1 MNAMDFYLR
10 SVDAQTWQDCEAEG
24 VDPDAALAE
33 LPSPAPEAP
42 SMIVEVAPPAIL
54 KPPPAPAVRPPQPP
68 QSPQRRVPQS
78 PGKAA
83 SSRRHSRVPQ
93 SPAEAAA
100 SSEGP
105 LYEAVTFQPKHRR
118 PTKQPIVRSR
128 PPLRQRAYDA
138 PHAGRAA
145 RTLTAKTKGQE
156 LVKSWP
162 CRTPIIMEA
171 TNARREAKSAVHA
184 PKVRID
190 LEWCY
195 GFDTSIVSRNLF
207 AIDHQR
213 VMFACAALVVIYDTK
228 KHTQKF
234 FRGHG
239 SRRVTALTVDR
250 RIACS
255 GDAHSKPEVLV
266 WDVETLQVLHRL
278 GTGFF
283 HHHVLVLC
291 LSPNAKALVAIDAS
305 ETHNLGYWRL
315 DDLRRLARLKKE
327 KQDHQISAREAHA
340 HWGGMASNDVASD
353 DLRTKEQKPAA
364 CRRAEVHEPPAVY
377 DGCWMF
383 DDNEAEELDEG
394 QHLGAGAKPQFCTV
408 GPGVEIKFYGA
419 FVASTSTPS
428 ARRLLDGVAIMVPHR
443 STGPARPRHC
453 REMT

>member
-1 MNAMDFYLR
+1 MEFYLR

-54 KPPPAPAVRPPQPP
+54 KPPPAPAVRPPKPP
-68 QSPQRRVPQS
+68 QSPVRRHSRQS
-78 PGKAA
+78 PASAA
-83 SSRRHSRVPQ
+83 SSRRHSRVSQ
-93 SPAEAAA
+93 SPASDAPADESA
-100 SSEGP
+100 P
-105 LYEAVTFQPKHRR
+105 LYEAVTFQPTHQR

-162 CRTPIIMEA
+162 CRTPIILDA
-171 TNARREAKSAVHA
+171 ANARREAKNAVHA

-195 GFDTSIVSRNLF
+195 GFDTTIVSRNLF

-239 SRRVTALTVDR
+239 SRRVTSLTVDR

-255 GDAHSKPEVLV
+255 GDASANPEVLV
-266 WDVETLQVLHRL
+266 WDVETLQILHRL

-291 LSPNAKALVAIDAS
+291 LSPGAKALVAIDAS

-353 DLRTKEQKPAA
+353 DLRTKEQRPAA

-383 DDNEAEELDEG
+383 DDNEEEELDEG

-408 GPGVEIKFYGA
+408 GRDLRVLRCCGA
-419 FVASTSTPS
+419 FT
-428 ARRLLDGVAIMVPHR
+428 LLM
-443 STGPARPRHC
+443 
-453 REMT
+453 